1 MPPLTRARIVRDAR
15 VLDTTAVNTRRGAA
29 RIVRSEILL
38 ARGEAARIVAEAEA
52 KAKARLDT
60 LESSARDTL
69 EAAKQRGHQE
79 GLAEA
84 AANVVTRISEQ
95 QLALQRNDTRIIALA
110 RLLAERLLGHA
121 LQADENT
128 VRDMAL
134 ALLSEVRGA
143 RRVTLRVNPADAA
156 ELQAAV
162 APAVGVL
169 EVVVEARA
177 ELSRG
182 DFQLSTDVGSL
193 EGSLG
198 SRLDLLTKRL
208 REGLGS

>member
-1 MPPLTRARIVRDAR
+1 MPPLTRARIVRDAH
-15 VLDTTAVNTRRGAA
+15 VLDLNAEQPRRGAA

-38 ARGEAARIVAEAEA
+38 AREEAARIVAEAA
-52 KAKARLDT
+52 AQAKARLET
-60 LESSARDTL
+60 LESNAREAS
-69 EAAKQRGHQE
+69 EAAKQRGLEE

-84 AANVVTRISEQ
+84 AANVVNRISEQ

-121 LQADENT
+121 IQMDENT

-134 ALLSEVRGA
+134 TLLAEVRGA
-143 RRVTLRVNPADAA
+143 RRVILRVHPSDVAA
-156 ELQAAV
+156 LQAAV

-177 ELSRG
+177 ELARG

-208 REGLGS
+208 REGLGT